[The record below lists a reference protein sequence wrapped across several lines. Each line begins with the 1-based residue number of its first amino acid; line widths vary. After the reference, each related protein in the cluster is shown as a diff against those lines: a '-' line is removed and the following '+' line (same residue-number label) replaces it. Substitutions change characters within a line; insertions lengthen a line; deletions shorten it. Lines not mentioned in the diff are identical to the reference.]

1 MLENIPEKEPFT
13 LGELINC
20 RKYQVCSQLLCC
32 NSGTS
37 LTLLAFD
44 CGEGVSEE
52 QYPGDT
58 LYTVLSGS
66 CTLSGDASLHG
77 AYCFLEKARYIFPG
91 Y

>member
-1 MLENIPEKEPFT
+1 ML
-13 LGELINC
+13 L
-20 RKYQVCSQLLCC
+20 YC
-32 NSGTS
+32 NSGAS
-37 LTLLAFD
+37 LMLPAFD
-44 CGEGVSEE
+44 CGEGESEE

-77 AYCFLEKARYIFPG
+77 ALCFLEKARYIFPG

>member
-1 MLENIPEKEPFT
+1 M
-13 LGELINC
+13 
-20 RKYQVCSQLLCC
+20 
-32 NSGTS
+32 
-37 LTLLAFD
+37 LLAFD
-44 CGEGVSEE
+44 CGEGESEA

-77 AYCFLEKARYIFPG
+77 ALCFLEKARYIFPG

>member
-1 MLENIPEKEPFT
+1 M
-13 LGELINC
+13 
-20 RKYQVCSQLLCC
+20 
-32 NSGTS
+32 
-37 LTLLAFD
+37 LLAFD

-77 AYCFLEKARYIFPG
+77 ALCFLEKPDIYFPAIDIIAL
-91 Y
+91 

>member
-1 MLENIPEKEPFT
+1 M
-13 LGELINC
+13 
-20 RKYQVCSQLLCC
+20 
-32 NSGTS
+32 
-37 LTLLAFD
+37 LLAFD

-58 LYTVLSGS
+58 LYTVLSVS

-77 AYCFLEKARYIFPG
+77 AFCFLGKARYIFPG

>member
-1 MLENIPEKEPFT
+1 M
-13 LGELINC
+13 
-20 RKYQVCSQLLCC
+20 
-32 NSGTS
+32 
-37 LTLLAFD
+37 LLAFD
-44 CGEGVSEE
+44 CGEGESEE

-77 AYCFLEKARYIFPG
+77 ALCFMEKAIYIFPG